1 MSKDKQR
8 NGGYEVIKE
17 MTLEEIK
24 AMWGKDITESTKSLD
39 ELKEK
44 VANGLIS
51 KEAYEADKKAL
62 DERLDG
68 LKAALDGIE
77 KALTAKKGYD
87 KDEAEEGK
95 GGFKSFGEF
104 IHNVKGAIIDR
115 DNESVKRLKSNNER
129 MFTKAPT
136 SSTSQSAITGSEGR
150 FLVPETFSAQLLGDM
165 NQYGKILSR
174 CFQLP
179 VSGQIVKIPALV
191 DYDHSSQTYYSA
203 VSVARSSERT
213 QISGAAMDFGQ
224 VELKLNKLVGL
235 AGITSELVRWSA
247 ISVEPIIRRV
257 FASAMAAKIERELIR
272 GTGAGEMMGVLTS
285 PCRLPVAI
293 ETGQTATLE
302 PENITHMMEG
312 LPLEAKSPSW
322 TIHPKML
329 TPLML
334 LNKAIGT
341 GGDLLPWFL
350 MGNQTLVG
358 YPVDK
363 SEFCVAPDSEGDIIL
378 ADWSQ
383 YIYAYEAG
391 GGETMVSP
399 HFWFDYDADAIRF
412 TMYNDGQFWW
422 KSSRKL
428 DDGASY
434 VSPCITL
441 AGSR

>member
-1 MSKDKQR
+1 MT
-8 NGGYEVIKE
+8 KE
-17 MTLEEIK
+17 EAR
-24 AMWGKDITESTKSLD
+24 AMWLKDIAESTKALD
-39 ELKEK
+39 ELKAQIAE
-44 VANGLIS
+44 GTIT

-62 DERLDG
+62 DEKLDG
-68 LKAALDGIE
+68 LK
-77 KALTAKKGYD
+77 TAIDAIDKSLADKKDY
-87 KDEAEEGK
+87 KTDEAEEGK

-104 IHNVKGAIIDR
+104 VRNVKGAIIDR
-115 DNESVKRLKSNNER
+115 DNDALKALRANNDR
-129 MFTKAPT
+129 MLTKAP
-136 SSTSQSAITGSEGR
+136 SGSDSQSATIGSEGR

-165 NQYGKILSR
+165 NQYGKILSK

-179 VSGQIVKIPALV
+179 VSGQVVKIPALV

-203 VSVARSSERT
+203 VSVTRSTERT
-213 QISGAAMDFGQ
+213 QISGASMDFGQ
-224 VELKLNKLVGL
+224 VELTLKKLVGL

-272 GTGAGEMMGVLTS
+272 GTGAGQMQGVMTS
-285 PCRLPVAI
+285 ECKLAVAI
-293 ETGQTATLE
+293 EDGQTETLE
-302 PENITHMMEG
+302 PENITHMLED
-312 LPLEAKSPSW
+312 LPNEAMSPSW

-329 TPLML
+329 TSLML
-334 LNKAIGT
+334 MNKVIGT
-341 GGDLLPWFL
+341 AGDLIPWFN
-350 MGNQTLVG
+350 MGNSSLVG
-358 YPVDK
+358 YPVDR
-363 SEFCVAPDSEGDIIL
+363 SEFCVAPNSEGDIL
-378 ADWSQ
+378 LTDWSQ

-399 HFWFDYDADAIRF
+399 HFWFDYDTEAIRF

-422 KSSRKL
+422 KSSRLL